1 MATVKKI
8 EQNRKKANKQVLMRK
23 DVEKLEPLALM
34 VGMYNGEIDMERMIW
49 WFLKKLSIE
58 LIYDPEI
65 LLLNVYTQRN

>member
-49 WFLKKLSIE
+49 WFLKKLNIE
-58 LIYDPEI
+58 LTI
-65 LLLNVYTQRN
+65 